1 MVGAPMSAALALAP
15 VVGGIGAFVFGW
27 FSVRVSGVY
36 LAMLTLAF
44 SQIVWAVVYQ
54 WEEITGGS
62 NGMVGIW
69 PPPPFDRPVAY
80 YLLALAITV
89 ACLLLLRRILF
100 APLGYAM
107 RAGRDFVLRAEAV
120 GIDVKR
126 VHLAGFVIAGM
137 VCAVAGAIL
146 AFAKGSISPETMS
159 IGTSINGL
167 VMVLLGGLQTLVG
180 PIVGAA
186 VFTLL
191 QDTVMR
197 ETDFW
202 RAILGGIILL
212 LVLAFPAGIVG
223 TLSALASTLGAWS
236 RRRSVAVPG
245 QG

>member
-1 MVGAPMSAALALAP
+1 M
-15 VVGGIGAFVFGW
+15 
-27 FSVRVSGVY
+27 
-36 LAMLTLAF
+36 
-44 SQIVWAVVYQ
+44 Q
-54 WEEITGGS
+54 
-62 NGMVGIW
+62 
-69 PPPPFDRPVAY
+69 
-80 YLLALAITV
+80 
-89 ACLLLLRRILF
+89 C
-100 APLGYAM
+100 
-107 RAGRDFVLRAEAV
+107 GRLHFVLRAEAV

-126 VHLAGFVIAGM
+126 VHLAGFVIAGL

-191 QDTVMR
+191 QDAVMR

-202 RAILGGIILL
+202 RALLGGIILS

-223 TLSALASTLGAWS
+223 TLAAIAGGLGARWRKRPS
-236 RRRSVAVPG
+236 IAG